1 MMLEYLI
8 EKINNHT
15 ADSYVWHN
23 TETCHTLCSK
33 NSCVFI
39 DNATCMVHTL
49 YSKFKQQDFEK
60 LQELYD
66 VGPTYNFRIE
76 KPIQSEMVILRSTS
90 FLYTV
95 YQRPEFGEDYSYDI
109 GMKSVNTDYFIEFV
123 DSATPLLQGLMVV
136 NKKFNTGLPGGLI
149 GPGKRLR
156 DSRGY
161 FFYDLRNWFVPSDT
175 YVQKNI
181 EDLLYQIDFSNM
193 TNGNIICRNTIHQ
206 YMVDQWKNI

>member
-1 MMLEYLI
+1 
-8 EKINNHT
+8 
-15 ADSYVWHN
+15 
-23 TETCHTLCSK
+23 
-33 NSCVFI
+33 
-39 DNATCMVHTL
+39 MVHTL

-60 LQELYD
+60 LKELYD
-66 VGPTYNFRIE
+66 VGSTYNFRIE

-123 DSATPLLQGLMVV
+123 DSATPLLQGLIVV
-136 NKKFNTGLPGGLI
+136 DKKFNTGLPGGLI

-161 FFYDLRNWFVPSDT
+161 FFYDLRNWFMPSDT
-175 YVQKNI
+175 YIQKNI